1 MSGPNTL
8 ISKAMGLFVN
18 IDKMLGARFE
28 TGLANL
34 NALVMK

>member
-8 ISKAMGLFVN
+8 ISKAMGLFMN
-18 IDKMLGARFE
+18 FDKMLGARFE

-34 NALVMK
+34 NTLVAK